1 MAEKFLLILSVILQ
15 TLMAALLLVQIIRAD
30 ITAVII
36 HTLLITFATGILIT
50 AIEEYRQSKHQNP

>member
-1 MAEKFLLILSVILQ
+1 
-15 TLMAALLLVQIIRAD
+15 MAALLLVQIIRAD

-36 HTLLITFATGILIT
+36 HTLLITFTTGILIT